1 MTHYLVFNLCRNR
14 GNFLLLALHSLRQLS
29 VDPLEVRDGLLGE
42 LEVALHLPLH
52 LLHVALGLLLAL
64 QSILALVEGLL
75 ELALHLAQVVAPV
88 LSSLDVLLSLLPPLT
103 GRLLLLAQLDD
114 HVLLVGDLVAQ
125 SSDLGVLGVLVLLT
139 PPHRGLQILDLMTQL
154 LSFSGNL
161 EVKLKMEEQGNAS

>member
-1 MTHYLVFNLCRNR
+1 MTHYLVFNLCRDR
-14 GNFLLLALHSLRQLS
+14 GNFLFLALHGLRQLS

-52 LLHVALGLLLAL
+52 LFHVALGLLFAL
-64 QSILALVEGLL
+64 QCILALVEGLL

-88 LSSLDVLLSLLPPLT
+88 LSSLDVLLSLLPTLT

-139 PPHRGLQILDLMTQL
+139 PPHRGLQVLDLMTQL
-154 LSFSGNL
+154 LSLSSDLEVNL
-161 EVKLKMEEQGNAS
+161 ELEEKGNIS